1 MGLLC
6 PGEDAADAV
15 CDGQPVVVVAVNA
28 HHDFLRDGLRHLHIA
43 RHLFRRGGAD
53 GVRDVQP
60 VSPRVPYAPDDSPE
74 EAQVGPRRVFGRK
87 LYLHAETLGVAHTLR
102 RPFEHLFAGD
112 VQLVLQVNVGAGE
125 KDVDRVHPA
134 LDCRIDVQLLGPREA
149 ADFRRKTSLCDQAN
163 ALLFSLRGYRE
174 TSLDDVDPEPIEPL
188 RDLELLLGDE
198 RNSRGLLAVAER
210 RVEDPYDSP
219 LQVINPSGLLSFPSW
234 QVRVCGSC
242 RTGE

>member
-1 MGLLC
+1 MGLLR
-6 PGEDAADAV
+6 PGQDAADAV

-28 HHDFLRDGLRHLHIA
+28 HHDLLRDGLRRLHVP
-43 RHLFRRGGAD
+43 RHLFRGGGAD
-53 GVRDVQP
+53 GVRDVQS
-60 VSPRVPYAPDDSPE
+60 VSPRVRYAPDDSPE

-102 RPFEHLFAGD
+102 RPSEHLFAGD

-134 LDCRIDVQLLGPREA
+134 LDCRIDVQLLSPREA
-149 ADFRRKTSLCDQAN
+149 ADLRRETGLRDQAN
-163 ALLFSLRGYRE
+163 ALLLSLRGYRE
-174 TSLDDVDPEPIEPL
+174 TGLDDVDAQPIERL
-188 RDLELLLGDE
+188 RDLEFLLRDE

-210 RVEDPYDSP
+210 RVEDPHDSP
-219 LQVINPSGLLSFPSW
+219 LQVINPSGRLSFPSW
-234 QVRVCGSC
+234 PVRVSASC